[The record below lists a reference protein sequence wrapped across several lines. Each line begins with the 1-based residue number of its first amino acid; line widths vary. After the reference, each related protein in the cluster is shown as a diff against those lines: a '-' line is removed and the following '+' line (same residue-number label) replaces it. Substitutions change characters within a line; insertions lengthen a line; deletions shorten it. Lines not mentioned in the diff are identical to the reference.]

1 MIDFDGTLLAGSTP
15 LPYMNSFLEFL
26 HVHAI
31 PFLVLTN
38 NSTKSP
44 RYYVEK
50 LREHGAHIKEENILT
65 CSTVTTNYMRSNLAG
80 NSVYCIGESGLIEA
94 LQAEGYEILLNAAI
108 PADFVVV
115 GGDHYLTYDKL
126 KYGCLHLQSGAHFIG
141 TNPDVVSPSEE
152 GLIPECGTNIA
163 ALEAASGRKATI
175 IGKPNSLMFLRGLEL
190 MGSKPPATAMLGDRL
205 ETDIFGG
212 QQSGLKTILV
222 ETGVDKKGSVKE
234 KGIVPDLLVADL
246 GALLDQWAYALSH

>member
-1 MIDFDGTLLAGSTP
+1 MIDIDGTLLAGSTP
-15 LPYMNSFLEFL
+15 LPYMNTFLEFL
-26 HVHAI
+26 NVHAI

-38 NSTKSP
+38 NSTQSP
-44 RYYVEK
+44 RHYVEK
-50 LREHGAHIKEENILT
+50 LREHGAYLKEENILT
-65 CSTVTTNYMRSNLAG
+65 CSTVTTNYMRSNLTG
-80 NSVYCIGESGLIEA
+80 NSVYCIGEFGLIEA
-94 LQAEGYEILLNAAI
+94 LREEGYEILTDAAF

-126 KYGCLHLQSGAHFIG
+126 KLGCLHLQKGAHFIG

-175 IGKPNSLMFLRGLEL
+175 IGKPNSLMFLHGLQL
-190 MGSKPPATAMLGDRL
+190 LGSEPSATAMLGDRL

-212 QQSGLKTILV
+212 QQSGLLTILV
-222 ETGVDKKGSVKE
+222 ETGVDRQGSIQE
-234 KGIVPDLLVADL
+234 KGILPDLVVADL
-246 GALLDQWAYALSH
+246 GVLLDQWTFAINH